1 MISGIQRASYSLLSR
16 CTYVALISI
25 CYMYVHLVLRE
36 MTGGT
41 LALLLCA
48 LVFSTV
54 TAHPMSPWNDDALI
68 SLREK
73 LKLHL
78 LMSTGLS
85 DKLERAA
92 GGFMDHSE
100 AQTVTE
106 QPGRRAQIEQV
117 IEVLRGK
124 RDEDFTCFL
133 EMLRATNNSVWAE
146 ELRKK
151 AEQFKR
157 EYGKCV

>member
-1 MISGIQRASYSLLSR
+1 
-16 CTYVALISI
+16 
-25 CYMYVHLVLRE
+25 
-36 MTGGT
+36 
-41 LALLLCA
+41 
-48 LVFSTV
+48 
-54 TAHPMSPWNDDALI
+54 MSPWNDDALT

-78 LMSTGLS
+78 PTNTGLS
-85 DKLERAA
+85 DKLEKVA

-117 IEVLRGK
+117 IKILRGK
-124 RDEDFTCFL
+124 QDEDFACFL

-157 EYGKCV
+157 EYGKCVW

>member
-1 MISGIQRASYSLLSR
+1 MCLANQKHSYVS
-16 CTYVALISI
+16 
-25 CYMYVHLVLRE
+25 
-36 MTGGT
+36 
-41 LALLLCA
+41 CA

-68 SLREK
+68 SMREK

-78 LMSTGLS
+78 PMNTGLS
-85 DKLERAA
+85 DKLEKAA

-106 QPGRRAQIEQV
+106 QLGIRAQIEQV
-117 IEVLRGK
+117 IEILRGK

-133 EMLRATNNSVWAE
+133 EMLRSTNNSVWAE

-151 AEQFKR
+151 AEQFER
-157 EYGKCV
+157 EYGKCVWRETDQDVVCVVGSGV

>member
-1 MISGIQRASYSLLSR
+1 
-16 CTYVALISI
+16 
-25 CYMYVHLVLRE
+25 

-78 LMSTGLS
+78 LMNTGLS
-85 DKLERAA
+85 DKLEKAA

-117 IEVLRGK
+117 IEILRGK
-124 RDEDFTCFL
+124 RDEDFACFL

-157 EYGKCV
+157 EYGKCVWRETDQGVVCIVWSGV

>member
-1 MISGIQRASYSLLSR
+1 M
-16 CTYVALISI
+16 
-25 CYMYVHLVLRE
+25 LRE

-48 LVFSTV
+48 LLFSTV
-54 TAHPMSPWNDDALI
+54 IAHPMSPWNDDALT
-68 SLREK
+68 SLHRK

-78 LMSTGLS
+78 QMNTGLS
-85 DKLERAA
+85 DKLEKAA

-100 AQTVTE
+100 AQIVTE

-117 IEVLRGK
+117 IEILRGK
-124 RDEDFTCFL
+124 RDEDFSCFL

-157 EYGKCV
+157 EYGKCARAWTKTD

>member
-1 MISGIQRASYSLLSR
+1 M
-16 CTYVALISI
+16 
-25 CYMYVHLVLRE
+25 LRE

-78 LMSTGLS
+78 HMNTGPS
-85 DKLERAA
+85 DKLEKAA
-92 GGFMDHSE
+92 GGFMVHGE
-100 AQTVTE
+100 AQIVTE

-117 IEVLRGK
+117 IEILRRK
-124 RDEDFTCFL
+124 RDKDFTCFL
-133 EMLRATNNSVWAE
+133 EMLRTTNNSVWAE

-157 EYGKCV
+157 EYGKCARAWTQTD